1 MNSFIVV
8 IILLAI
14 VVCLIPRGSNQ
25 PKRKAKKF
33 GEGMFQDSQ
42 GTDWSRYDSGHF

>member
-1 MNSFIVV
+1 MNPFIVV

-14 VVCLIPRGSNQ
+14 ALCFVPKGVNQ

-33 GEGMFQDSQ
+33 GEGMFTDTQS
-42 GTDWSRYDSGHF
+42 TDWSRYHVGPF